1 MGTSDGF
8 AIIRGQHLDIAYL
21 GAYQVSA
28 TGDVASWMIP
38 GWQAKV

>member
-8 AIIRGQHLDIAYL
+8 AIIRGKHLDIAYL

-28 TGDVASWMIP
+28 GGDVASWMIP
-38 GWQAKV
+38 GW